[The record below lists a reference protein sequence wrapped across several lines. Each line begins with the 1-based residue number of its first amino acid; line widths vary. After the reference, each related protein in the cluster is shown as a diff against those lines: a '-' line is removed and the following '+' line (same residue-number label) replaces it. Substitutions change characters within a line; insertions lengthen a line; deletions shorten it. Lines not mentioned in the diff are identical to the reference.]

1 MNVSFYFIRH
11 GRTLFNTQHKVQG
24 WCDSPLVEEGVTA
37 ARAIGSK
44 LAGVEFARAYASD
57 KGRTCQTLAE
67 LLDARAVARG
77 ERALADAAP
86 AADARATG
94 DGVLPRFSTR
104 R

>member
-24 WCDSPLVEEGVTA
+24 WCDSPLVEEGVAA

-57 KGRTCQTLAE
+57 
-67 LLDARAVARG
+67 
-77 ERALADAAP
+77 
-86 AADARATG
+86 
-94 DGVLPRFSTR
+94 
-104 R
+104 